1 MTRTRSVFSTLPA
14 LALLG
19 TLLLVA
25 CGAPP
30 VSKPPVEAPPPPP
43 PPSVE
48 RFQLQL
54 GGGFALDYQIE
65 RTISKLNGR
74 SCFASISGTL
84 RNRSEQSLSKQ
95 SVLDF
100 IVMSR
105 GKQLFRDLSNPVS
118 DIAPGGQAGFVMVVS
133 PLHMDG
139 CPPYDRINVSLR
151 KVLLN

>member
-1 MTRTRSVFSTLPA
+1 MTSTTRSVFSTLPA

-19 TLLLVA
+19 TLLLAA

-30 VSKPPVEAPPPPP
+30 VTKAPVEAPPPPP
-43 PPSVE
+43 SLE

-54 GGGFALDYQIE
+54 GDGFALDYQIE

-84 RNRSEQSLSKQ
+84 RNRSGQTLSKQ

-151 KVLLN
+151 KVVLN

>member
-1 MTRTRSVFSTLPA
+1 MP
-14 LALLG
+14 
-19 TLLLVA
+19 
-25 CGAPP
+25 APP
-30 VSKPPVEAPPPPP
+30 SR
-43 PPSVE
+43 E

-54 GGGFALDYQIE
+54 GDGFTLDYQIE

-84 RNRSEQSLSKQ
+84 HNRSGQSLSKQ
-95 SVLDF
+95 SLLDF

-118 DIAPGGQAGFVMVVS
+118 DVAPGAGAGFVMVVS
-133 PLHMDG
+133 PLHVDG

-151 KVLLN
+151 KVFRN